1 MIRSREGLIE
11 DRQICLIEKDLRG
24 FCVGDGVFSLG
35 SPGDGDDIAAADDEG
50 EKNLRDCCGVFLCNL
65 FYCCT
70 LEESFAQFSALC

>member
-11 DRQICLIEKDLRG
+11 DRQIFLIEKDLRG

-50 EKNLRDCCGVFLCNL
+50 EKNLRD
-65 FYCCT
+65 
-70 LEESFAQFSALC
+70 